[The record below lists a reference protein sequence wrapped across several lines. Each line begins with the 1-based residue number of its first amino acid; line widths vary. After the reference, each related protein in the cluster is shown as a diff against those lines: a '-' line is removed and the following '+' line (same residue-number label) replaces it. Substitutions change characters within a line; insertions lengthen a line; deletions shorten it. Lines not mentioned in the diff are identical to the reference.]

1 MTFGFDVRGKL
12 KGALAFVQH
21 EAAGGLVLMVAA
33 LAALLSM
40 AGLAG
45 CNDDSSP
52 QPATTTQG
60 ASPG

>member
-1 MTFGFDVRGKL
+1 MKSTKRRHL
-12 KGALAFVQH
+12 AIASALAV
-21 EAAGGLVLMVAA
+21 
-33 LAALLSM
+33 LLSM

-52 QPATTTQG
+52 QPAPTTQG

>member
-1 MTFGFDVRGKL
+1 MASNKRRRLTV
-12 KGALAFVQH
+12 
-21 EAAGGLVLMVAA
+21 VAA
-33 LAALLSM
+33 LAFLLSM

-45 CNDDSSP
+45 CNDGSSP

>member
-1 MTFGFDVRGKL
+1 MASSRRRRPVVT
-12 KGALAFVQH
+12 
-21 EAAGGLVLMVAA
+21 AA
-33 LAALLSM
+33 LALLISIF
-40 AGLAG
+40 GLAG

>member
-1 MTFGFDVRGKL
+1 MKSTQRRR
-12 KGALAFVQH
+12 
-21 EAAGGLVLMVAA
+21 LVMVAA